1 MIQQPFPIFIISL
14 ESATERRA
22 FMRTQ
27 LERLG
32 VEYTFVTAVNG
43 RAADPALS
51 NAWIDDAQSA
61 AVYGK
66 PLTPGEKGC
75 ALSHI
80 LLWEKVAQNGA
91 NALILEDDV
100 ALPERHLIE
109 LLVPILAELKQDRVI
124 LLRHIANSFWWR
136 GTIPLQGARY
146 TLRKPNHKTLMAAAY
161 LITPLAAQKL
171 VAFLKSHK
179 LAHPLD
185 WWYRP
190 DGLGFTRVVD
200 TWATSEELIASNYAL
215 ESTIDAMEG
224 DRDQLKTLGRIAQI
238 KRRLFLTTRKLLFP
252 WMRLVRSFWFHPIW
266 PDSKTPR

>member
-1 MIQQPFPIFIISL
+1 MAQPFPIFVISL
-14 ESATERRA
+14 ESAAQRRSLMCA
-22 FMRTQ
+22 Q
-27 LERLG
+27 LDRLG
-32 VEYTFVTAVNG
+32 VEYVLFPAING
-43 RAADPALS
+43 RVLDPDLS
-51 NAWIDDAQSA
+51 EAWIDDAQST

-80 LLWEKVAQNGA
+80 LLWEKVARSGG

-100 ALPERHLIE
+100 TLPESALIE
-109 LLVPILAELKQDRVI
+109 LISPVLPELKDDRVI

-136 GTIPLQGARY
+136 GTLPLKGGSY

-161 LITPLAAQKL
+161 LITPLAARQL
-171 VAFLKSHK
+171 VSFLQCHK

-200 TWATSEELIASNYAL
+200 TWATSRELITSNYDL
-215 ESTIDAMEG
+215 ESMIDATGG
-224 DRDQLKTLGRIAQI
+224 DRDNLKALGRIGRM
-238 KRRLFLTTRKLLFP
+238 KRRLFLLLRKMLFP
-252 WMRLVRSFWFHPIW
+252 GMRLVRSFWFQPIW
-266 PDSKTPR
+266 PNSKPL